1 MEDNNEK
8 FNVAEYLEG
17 LTGFVFDKAVIKR
30 IALERGVWEV
40 ESFADMTQRQKDLCK
55 ADLLYTAYCSPD
67 VIASSTLSHGSFSK
81 TIGSQTIQQK
91 DKLLD
96 MALALYRKWDDE
108 MLEEVEGNTGN
119 LRWLDSM

>member
-8 FNVAEYLEG
+8 FNIAEYLEG

-30 IALERGVWEV
+30 IAFERGVWEV